1 MLRGTACEDV
11 GMRVSIERQPRP
23 TTYSRRLSSESA
35 DASDM
40 AAEVAGASSMSG
52 GGTVLG
58 MATAAQAAVG
68 SVDSSAA
75 SVASAAADGGTA
87 VLAAAPATASS
98 GSLRTSPALA
108 ASAAASSAVDGY
120 ALVSAP
126 SLHESI
132 SPNHEDAMC
141 RRGEESFS
149 SRVSSAASG
158 SVPFSSFNEQRLLVT
173 VELASR
179 SQLLADLST
188 LLADLSLDV
197 IEGSVTTLTNGVAR
211 DSFYVRYRGALE
223 LSELEARLQSR
234 LRESL
239 QVMPLRPG
247 AYVVPD
253 SDPDFLPTAAGPE
266 EEAGKVLLGMLDLT
280 KLGGAIMRAGGE
292 LGHMWARCLRCRA
305 PDLLTRSIEASRT
318 PADEGASSSNVA
330 GYANGHGGSG
340 GDDEDDD
347 CSSEDD
353 DEDDDDEEEAL
364 SDEEDEES
372 REYTQRWLTE
382 LQKLLLLRLRV
393 RAGGV
398 QIEDGLSLREL
409 QLGPTLGQ
417 GAFGVVRLARS
428 RLLPDRFYAVKI
440 LRTDQPGV
448 KDEMKAVERER
459 EVLALLARECRGSHH
474 RQLYTYLVASGEEV
488 NTLCLVMPA
497 ALGGELFDLLRDH
510 GEMAESAAQ
519 FYAACLVLALQ
530 HLHSL
535 GVAYRDL
542 KAENVLLTGGHCFPD
557 AGWPVLT
564 DMGLANFAKA
574 DLLHS
579 FCGTPSFIAPE
590 VATNVGYST
599 AIDWWGLG
607 VLVCQ
612 MLNAAHAL

>member
-1 MLRGTACEDV
+1 MDGGCTLLSWVQDDYLSKMISRLPDLLATNWAARAPLSLAPHVPDLLGLITPVTIEQMRRRIRRRQKGGQQGTRATEVVLVLRGTACEDV

-266 EEAGKVLLGMLDLT
+266 EEAGKSRSIF
-280 KLGGAIMRAGGE
+280 KLGAPSCAGGE
-292 LGHMWARCLRCRA
+292 LGHMWRA
-305 PDLLTRSIEASRT
+305 ACAAEHPTSSRAIEAAH

-353 DEDDDDEEEAL
+353 EDDDDEEEAL
-364 SDEEDEES
+364 SDGT
-372 REYTQRWLTE
+372 RRVEYTQR
-382 LQKLLLLRLRV
+382 
-393 RAGGV
+393 
-398 QIEDGLSLREL
+398 
-409 QLGPTLGQ
+409 
-417 GAFGVVRLARS
+417 
-428 RLLPDRFYAVKI
+428 Y
-440 LRTDQPGV
+440 
-448 KDEMKAVERER
+448 
-459 EVLALLARECRGSHH
+459 
-474 RQLYTYLVASGEEV
+474 
-488 NTLCLVMPA
+488 
-497 ALGGELFDLLRDH
+497 
-510 GEMAESAAQ
+510 
-519 FYAACLVLALQ
+519 
-530 HLHSL
+530 
-535 GVAYRDL
+535 
-542 KAENVLLTGGHCFPD
+542 
-557 AGWPVLT
+557 
-564 DMGLANFAKA
+564 
-574 DLLHS
+574 
-579 FCGTPSFIAPE
+579 
-590 VATNVGYST
+590 
-599 AIDWWGLG
+599 
-607 VLVCQ
+607 
-612 MLNAAHAL
+612 